1 MNIPAGLLAPSW
13 YWIADLVLAV
23 LLWGVVRKA
32 PWRRLS
38 ESARLNLWLGTVVA
52 LSVLWSI
59 RTGIRPG
66 LGFHLLGATASTL
79 VFGPRLA
86 IAALA
91 LVVGSQ
97 VATGTIA
104 LQALSLNALIMGVYP
119 VGVSYAILR
128 FTERRLPPH
137 LFIYIFAAAFF
148 GGALTMIATGA
159 LATALLTVAQVYSL
173 EYLWTEYLPWFVLMA
188 WAEAFSTGAA
198 ITLMVVYRP
207 AWVATFDDRRYLGRG

>member
-97 VATGTIA
+97 VATGTIP
-104 LQALSLNALIMGVYP
+104 LRALSLNALIMGVYP

-128 FTERRLPPH
+128 FIERRLPPH
-137 LFIYIFAAAFF
+137 LFIYIFADAFF

>member
-207 AWVATFDDRRYLGRG
+207 AWVSTFDDRRYLGRG

>member
-148 GGALTMIATGA
+148 GGALLPLRKLHCRPQEMALTAAGRPPEIDAT
-159 LATALLTVAQVYSL
+159 LRH
-173 EYLWTEYLPWFVLMA
+173 
-188 WAEAFSTGAA
+188 A
-198 ITLMVVYRP
+198 I
-207 AWVATFDDRRYLGRG
+207 G